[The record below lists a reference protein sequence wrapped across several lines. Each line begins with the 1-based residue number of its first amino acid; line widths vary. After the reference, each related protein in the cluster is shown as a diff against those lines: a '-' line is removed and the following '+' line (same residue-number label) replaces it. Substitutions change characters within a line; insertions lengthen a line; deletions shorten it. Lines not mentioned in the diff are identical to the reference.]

1 MYAGRVWACG
11 VWAVLFCARP
21 SCTAVPRVQ
30 VQRTSGTVYPVQG
43 TRPLLLYRRA
53 QVLFIVEQTA
63 CNLFEKQQWWAAE
76 QSLEAQITV
85 HYYCYIAELATQFHT

>member
-11 VWAVLFCARP
+11 VWA
-21 SCTAVPRVQ
+21 
-30 VQRTSGTVYPVQG
+30 
-43 TRPLLLYRRA
+43 
-53 QVLFIVEQTA
+53 VLFIVEQTA